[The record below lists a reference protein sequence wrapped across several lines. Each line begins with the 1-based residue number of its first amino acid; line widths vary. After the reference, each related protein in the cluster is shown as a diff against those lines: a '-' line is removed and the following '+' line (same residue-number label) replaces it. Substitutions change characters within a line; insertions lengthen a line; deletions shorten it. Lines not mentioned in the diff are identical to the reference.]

1 MHTHANPP
9 QQKKKKIPTVA
20 GLLLCDANRQE
31 RPGSIHLEW
40 SLQPS
45 MLAFT
50 ANHLSATVRSLIAT
64 NLPQLSDRNR
74 T

>member
-9 QQKKKKIPTVA
+9 QQKNKKIPTVA

-31 RPGSIHLEW
+31 CPGSVHLEW

-50 ANHLSATVRSLIAT
+50 AQPLICNSQEFDCHQPATRGAGAE
-64 NLPQLSDRNR
+64 
-74 T
+74 

>member
-9 QQKKKKIPTVA
+9 QKKIKLKIPTAA

-31 RPGSIHLEW
+31 RPGSVHLEW

-50 ANHLSATVRSLIAT
+50 SQPLICNMQEYDCHQPATQGAGAE
-64 NLPQLSDRNR
+64 
-74 T
+74 

>member
-1 MHTHANPP
+1 MHTHANPL
-9 QQKKKKIPTVA
+9 QKKKKKNSTAA

-31 RPGSIHLEW
+31 RPGSVHLEW

-50 ANHLSATVRSLIAT
+50 AQPLICNRQEFGCHQPATQGARAE
-64 NLPQLSDRNR
+64 
-74 T
+74 